1 MVQDLQLAIAP
12 RFYDV
17 INLDDKNSTSVVV
30 WDRLFNGPSPV
41 NMGGSIIL
49 HNAAWRW
56 NQGYALFRLL
66 QQILQLMLLVDLSL
80 LRQILPSQLTR
91 T

>member
-30 WDRLFNGPSPV
+30 WDRLFNGPSLV

-49 HNAAWRW
+49 HNAA
-56 NQGYALFRLL
+56 
-66 QQILQLMLLVDLSL
+66 
-80 LRQILPSQLTR
+80 
-91 T
+91 